1 MRRDFL
7 LPAVVG
13 YETELSPDAIS
24 DWLKGERKSAE
35 FVARIVEFID
45 SYNATWETLALAD
58 NATRAALG
66 LQFLSNI
73 GVLINEIESAPEG
86 KARRGELRD
95 VLIAEIAAA
104 RRVMEMMRAEGGQSP
119 ERLAETIRGAL
130 APGDTMLIKRG
141 GASKERGTE
150 TA

>member
-35 FVARIVEFID
+35 FVA
-45 SYNATWETLALAD
+45 LAD
-58 NATRAALG
+58 NARRAALG